1 MAKDWQ
7 AVADAIN
14 ARMEELGMS
23 QQELASR
30 SRVSVAALRQ
40 IQKAVPK
47 ERNPRTLAAISEALG
62 WPSNRLEDVAAG
74 SATDEGADRLARLES
89 EVADLREKVADL
101 EKRVTRPSAG

>member
-14 ARMEELGMS
+14 TRMEELGMS
-23 QQELASR
+23 QRELASR

-62 WPSNRLEDVAAG
+62 WPPNRLEDVAARNAG
-74 SATDEGADRLARLES
+74 SDGADRITRLES

-101 EKRVTRPSAG
+101 EQRVMRPSAG